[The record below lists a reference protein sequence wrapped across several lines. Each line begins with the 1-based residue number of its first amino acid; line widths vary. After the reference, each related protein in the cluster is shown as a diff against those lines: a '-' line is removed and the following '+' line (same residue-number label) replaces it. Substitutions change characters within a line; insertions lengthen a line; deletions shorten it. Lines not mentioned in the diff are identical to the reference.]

1 MYCRVTSGL
10 RNVPLQ
16 GEIIHMGG
24 LYGGHRIVVKN
35 IRSTERAAIGL
46 ATPRS
51 DPERPVER
59 ERGQLRNP
67 FDGPYD
73 G

>member
-1 MYCRVTSGL
+1 MA
-10 RNVPLQ
+10 
-16 GEIIHMGG
+16 G

-35 IRSTERAAIGL
+35 IRSAERAAIGS

-51 DPERPVER
+51 DPERPVAR
-59 ERGQLRNP
+59 EWSQLRNP